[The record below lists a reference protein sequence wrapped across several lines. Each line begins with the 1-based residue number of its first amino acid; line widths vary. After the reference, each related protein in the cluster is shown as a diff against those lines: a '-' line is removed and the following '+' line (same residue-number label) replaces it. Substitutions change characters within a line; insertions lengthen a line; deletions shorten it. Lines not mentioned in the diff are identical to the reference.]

1 MANLNQ
7 ANGNGTLDSQVA
19 WYRTIF
25 YDAPL
30 RDYAYRADTVRDAA
44 YAPTAANRTMWAR
57 R

>member
-7 ANGNGTLDSQVA
+7 ANGNGTPDSQVA